1 MEREKIVIDASI
13 AVKLFV
19 EEIDTSKA
27 EALIEHHING
37 DLLIIVPELI
47 FLEVA
52 NALRYN
58 KKVNDALS
66 RAVERLFQMQFRVE
80 RMNEFIVKKAV
91 EIALH
96 YNITVYD
103 AVYAAIAQLYG
114 ISFIT
119 ADKQLEIIPN
129 VILVEKIK

>member
-37 DLLIIVPELI
+37 DLLIILPELI

-52 NALRYN
+52 NPLRYN